1 MYEVFVRG
9 LELVGHHGATDAEQ
23 EVGHRLRVDAVA
35 TVEGRAPQSDSVLD
49 TVDYVALATTFLDVS
64 AERRRRTLESLAEQ
78 YCQRVLD
85 TFPGVKEIEV
95 TIEKVAPPAEIIAE
109 STGVRMVKIRP

>member
-35 TVEGRAPQSDSVLD
+35 TVEGRAPDSDSVSD
-49 TVDYVALATTFLDVS
+49 TVDYVALATTFIEVS
-64 AERRRRTLESLAEQ
+64 AERRRRTLESLAEA
-78 YCQRVLD
+78 YCHRVLQ
-85 TFPGVKEIEV
+85 TMPAVKEIEV
-95 TIEKVAPPAEIIAE
+95 TVEKLAPPAEIIAE
-109 STGVRMVKIRP
+109 STGVRMVKVRP